1 MDSRFRGSDGNASFE
16 FRYPATQSRVV
27 SSYMQAGSWMEER
40 MAVNRTH
47 AFLRAAL
54 MLLLAGGFLTIVP
67 SARAQGGGAGQN
79 PATSTSKGEAAPI
92 TVSSET
98 EPRIRVQANI
108 VSAPVT
114 VLNSK
119 GDYVFDLQA
128 KDFEV
133 LDNGVPQRIEQ
144 FSLEQRP
151 LAAVI
156 VVETN
161 SSSEPMLDEVR
172 PLGPVFSNLMLGPQ
186 GEAAVVTYGD
196 QIRNV
201 QDFTQNGDKL
211 ESALRRLEARGGTQ
225 HLNDALAHAIVL
237 LESRPKEDRRIIVA
251 FSDGHDLGSKSSK
264 EEVVQR
270 ALDEGI
276 TIYGL
281 GFSQS
286 RSILTKQPKAP
297 PQNTLATNMAL
308 PPPPNMAHTPSNVD
322 NNWDAGANL
331 PIIPLILA
339 SGEMIRSVVAKDPLE
354 FYAGY
359 TGGLSYG
366 SWSKKPMQDELN
378 KIADEIQSQYEIAY
392 VPHAPEVNGFH
403 RIEVR
408 VLNRSGVKV
417 RTKAGYFMGTTNS
430 P

>member
-1 MDSRFRGSDGNASFE
+1 M
-16 FRYPATQSRVV
+16 T
-27 SSYMQAGSWMEER
+27 
-40 MAVNRTH
+40 VNRTS
-47 AFLRAAL
+47 AFLKSAL
-54 MLLLAGGFLTIVP
+54 NAGLAGGFLILVP
-67 SARAQGGGAGQN
+67 FAFAQEGAGQN
-79 PATSTSKGEAAPI
+79 PAPSTSEHESAPI
-92 TVSSET
+92 TKSSET
-98 EPRIRVQANI
+98 EPRIKVQANI
-108 VSAPVT
+108 VTAPVT

-119 GDYVFDLQA
+119 GEYVFDLKE
-128 KDFEV
+128 KDFDV
-133 LDNGVPQRIEQ
+133 LDNGVRQHIEQ

-161 SSSEPMLDEVR
+161 STSEPLLDEVR

-201 QDFTQNGDKL
+201 QDFTQNGDEL
-211 ESALRRLEARGGTQ
+211 ESALRRLEARGGSV
-225 HLNDALAHAIVL
+225 HLNDALAQAIAM
-237 LESRPKEDRRIIVA
+237 LESQPKEDRRIIVA
-251 FSDGHDLGSKSSK
+251 FSDGHDIGSKTTK

-270 ALDEGI
+270 ALDAGI

-281 GFSQS
+281 GFSPAHA
-286 RSILTKQPKAP
+286 LLAKQAKAP
-297 PQNTLATNMAL
+297 QQDPLATNMAL
-308 PPPPNMAHTPSNVD
+308 PTPPNMPATPSNVE
-322 NNWDAGANL
+322 NNWPASGEGPNL
-331 PIIPLILA
+331 PIIPLLLA
-339 SGEMIRSVVAKDPLE
+339 SGEMIRSTVAKSALE

-366 SWSKKPMQDELN
+366 SWSKKPLQDELN

-392 VPHAPEVNGFH
+392 VPHAPSPNGFH

-408 VLNRSGVKV
+408 VDRSGVKV
-417 RTKAGYFMGTTNS
+417 RTKAGYFLGGTN